1 MALFRW
7 RGTTNTVFSTDSN
20 WVDEDGVAYGAG
32 RYPGSVALTYDDVM
46 LDVAVTNGCATA
58 AGYDAVAAVDE
69 MLRSFSVAPAYDKAV
84 GQNAANP
91 IDIEVAH
98 DTDPQTEDSEVII
111 EGDNAGDIFLCGGGT
126 DGLLRVTVNN
136 MKSGSTLY
144 LDEKVGTLRCMRG
157 TVVLDAAIN
166 VATEFTIGYV
176 NSQSTDANVTIP
188 SGATIPATVNC
199 NGGQITCYLAITTL
213 YLTGGTWTQTVD
225 GANNYGDVAAL
236 HMSGNKPNF
245 RWYAGD
251 IALADVYAGELDGSQ
266 PCAFGREFT
275 IIKVYPGGKVN
286 LADDLQNNTV
296 AEGGYIQYF
305 GGEVDWGMG
314 QKLLPIP

>member
-7 RGTTNTVFSTDSN
+7 RGDGAGVGTDFDDGRN
-20 WVDEDGVAYGAG
+20 WVDEDGVASYAQA
-32 RYPGSVALTYDDVM
+32 RYPGSILLTYDDVI

-58 AGYDAVAAVDE
+58 AGYDAPTAVDE
-69 MLRSFSVAPAYDKAV
+69 MLRSFSVAPDYDKAV
-84 GQNAANP
+84 GQNLANP

-98 DTDPQTEDSEVII
+98 DTDAQTEDCEVII

-136 MKSGSTLY
+136 MKSGSYLY
-144 LDEKVGTLRCMRG
+144 LDEKVGTLRCMKG
-157 TVVLDAAIN
+157 AVVLDAGI
-166 VATEFTIGYV
+166 VIATEFTIGYI
-176 NSQSTDANVTIP
+176 NSQSTDSTV
-188 SGATIPATVNC
+188 TIPATVTA
-199 NGGQITCYLAITTL
+199 NGGQITCYIDITTL
-213 YLTGGTWTQTVD
+213 YQTGGTWTQGID
-225 GANNYGDVAAL
+225 GSNNYGNVTTL
-236 HMSGNKPNF
+236 HMSGNKPSF

-251 IALADVYAGELDGSQ
+251 IALADVYSGKLDGSQ

-275 IIKVYPGGKVN
+275 VINVYPGGIAD
-286 LADDLQNNTV
+286 LSDDLQNNTV

-305 GGEVDWGMG
+305 GGEVKFGMG